1 MLGAPEYLYIFF
13 FFWHTEYKILTYS
26 SVCIAA
32 FDPTQTFAGTYFITR
47 NLAVVHRVTANNR
60 LLESNRFMRWRCPS
74 VCLSVSRQN
83 AYTKRDS
90 LKKTKQFRAMFSIDD
105 HALPHELFKEPIFG
119 TPKFHDGGRPPSWK
133 SLSRHI
139 LTKNYPILFK
149 FGTQ

>member
-1 MLGAPEYLYIFF
+1 MGPPSI
-13 FFWHTEYKILTYS
+13 
-26 SVCIAA
+26 C
-32 FDPTQTFAGTYFITR
+32 TYFFSFGTLSTKFSHIVRFVLQHLTQLKHLLVHTITR